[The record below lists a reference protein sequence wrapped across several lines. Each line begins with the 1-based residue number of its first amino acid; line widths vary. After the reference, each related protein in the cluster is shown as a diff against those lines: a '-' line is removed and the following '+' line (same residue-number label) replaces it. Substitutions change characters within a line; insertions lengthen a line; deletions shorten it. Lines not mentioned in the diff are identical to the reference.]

1 MDAIRIYGGRCLDG
15 QTRIQ
20 GSKNAALPILAAT
33 LLINGVCEIENCPVI
48 SDGYHMQRLLQSIGC
63 HIRRRDNQLEI
74 DTRQVMTNEM
84 PADSVGV
91 MRSSIMLLGALIARI
106 GKVWM
111 EYPGGCVIGARPI
124 NLHLEGL
131 RRMGVTIR
139 EEQNGF
145 EASCDRLHG
154 AEHKLPFVSVG
165 ATENLILAAVLAEGV
180 TIIEPAAREPEIQAL
195 CEFLCLAGARIR
207 GAGSKRLVI
216 EGVKTLYPV
225 SYRIPADRIVAGTY
239 LAACLSAG
247 GHIFLEEAPAEQMRS
262 VLEKAACMGAV
273 IEVTG
278 TGMEII
284 CKEKPKNLPYLAT
297 ACYPGF
303 PTDLQSPF
311 LSVMTIARG
320 MGVIEEKVFENRFRI
335 VEELRKM
342 GAWITINGQM
352 AMVSGVKRLQGTKV
366 CARELR
372 GGAAL
377 VVAGAAAEGM
387 TVVENK
393 HYIDRGYEDIVTD
406 MCNLGVRI
414 ERVNEACE

>member
-1 MDAIRIYGGRCLDG
+1 MDAIRIYGGKCLDG

-33 LLINGVCEIENCPVI
+33 LLINGICEIENCPDI

-63 HIRRRDNQLEI
+63 HIRRRDNRLEI
-74 DTRQVMTNEM
+74 DTRQVMTSEM

-91 MRSSIMLLGALIARI
+91 MRSSIMLLGALIART

-131 RRMGVTIR
+131 RRMGVTVR
-139 EEQNGF
+139 EEKTGF
-145 EASCDRLHG
+145 EASCDRPRG

-165 ATENLILAAVLAEGV
+165 ATENLILAAVLAEGI
-180 TIIEPAAREPEIQAL
+180 TTIEPAAREPEIQAL
-195 CEFLCLAGARIR
+195 CEFLCLAGARIK
-207 GAGSKRLVI
+207 GVGSKRLVI
-216 EGVKTLYPV
+216 EGVKTLHPV
-225 SYRIPADRIVAGTY
+225 RYRIPADRIVAGTY

-247 GHIFLEEAPAEQMRS
+247 GHIFLEEAPAGQMQA
-262 VLEKAACMGAV
+262 VLEKASCMGAA

-278 TGMEII
+278 AGMEII
-284 CKEKPKNLPYLAT
+284 CKEKPKSLPYLAT

-311 LSVMTIARG
+311 LSVMAVAKGT
-320 MGVIEEKVFENRFRI
+320 GVVEEKVFENRFRT

-342 GAWITINGQM
+342 GAQITVTGQM
-352 AMVSGVKRLQGTKV
+352 ATVSGVSQLKGTRV

-387 TVVENK
+387 TTIENK

-406 MCNLGVRI
+406 MRNLGVKI